1 MPKKKAN
8 IMAQKM
14 AGFQQQ
20 LQRLMAEVEA
30 MLEAKNAGK
39 KARKLKAAKE
49 ARDLE
54 AAKQAKGA

>member
-1 MPKKKAN
+1 
-8 IMAQKM
+8 
-14 AGFQQQ
+14 
-20 LQRLMAEVEA
+20 MAEVEA
-30 MLEAKNAGK
+30 MLEAKKAGK

>member
-1 MPKKKAN
+1 
-8 IMAQKM
+8 
-14 AGFQQQ
+14 
-20 LQRLMAEVEA
+20 
-30 MLEAKNAGK
+30 MLEANNAGK